1 MAIFL
6 VPALL
11 GLLNPTR
18 PRDFTKTTTPV
29 LYRIHVNESKL
40 DTVEFTEVCVGAPTS
55 SHLDVY
61 DCFLLDVGD
70 ELYVRLVKHARA

>member
-1 MAIFL
+1 MLMPLKPLI
-6 VPALL
+6 V
-11 GLLNPTR
+11 GLCVSR
-18 PRDFTKTTTPV
+18 FV
-29 LYRIHVNESKL
+29 GESKVLTEL

-70 ELYVRLVKHARA
+70 ELYVRLVKYARA